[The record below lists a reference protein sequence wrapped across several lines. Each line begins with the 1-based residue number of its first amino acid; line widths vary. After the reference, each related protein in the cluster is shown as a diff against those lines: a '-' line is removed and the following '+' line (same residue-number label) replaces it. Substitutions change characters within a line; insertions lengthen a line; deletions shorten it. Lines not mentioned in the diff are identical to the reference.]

1 MAYAAFFV
9 IAAIAAASALGLI
22 LRKNAIH
29 GALFLVVNLGSIAA
43 LYLTLGAEFLAA
55 HEPVQRAQAGR
66 VRPTLFRILDR
77 HRAAGPRGADG
88 KGHVAPHV
96 PEEVRG
102 GERKTRED
110 FEEVEAPEIE
120 GHGASRLRTPA
131 STLVVCEPGV
141 IIERPRAGGESR

>member
-1 MAYAAFFV
+1 
-9 IAAIAAASALGLI
+9 
-22 LRKNAIH
+22 
-29 GALFLVVNLGSIAA
+29 
-43 LYLTLGAEFLAA
+43 
-55 HEPVQRAQAGR
+55 

-120 GHGASRLRTPA
+120 GHCSECLESGFERGWPEIGATRLRSPDSVSLRSWIPAGGSGPAVGAMSVSGLDRGWPERGASRLRTRA
-131 STLVVCEPGV
+131 STLVVCV
-141 IIERPRAGGESR
+141 IIERPRAG